1 MVLGNQRHQQ
11 GQQITIGD
19 VITKNRGPWVIYL
32 FPQGEVIIN
41 SNCIIISVVIVILDY
56 LSVHLLEH
64 TWQGVSTFNLHLR
77 NVMSSGSFLSNNPGK
92 GINQQ
97 P

>member
-32 FPQGEVIIN
+32 FPQGGVIIN
-41 SNCIIISVVIVILDY
+41 SNCIIIYFSGDCNSGLFICSSVGTY
-56 LSVHLLEH
+56 LA
-64 TWQGVSTFNLHLR
+64 
-77 NVMSSGSFLSNNPGK
+77 GSQYF
-92 GINQQ
+92 
-97 P
+97 